1 MNVFV
6 MDCCTFGLQTERF
19 CGNSYSKVTS
29 VTCLC
34 NIMQA
39 LGLIKSYYFVAGVI
53 ARDIG
58 DLQGCSVCVC
68 VCACARAR
76 GCRTG
81 KMSVGQNVREMLS
94 RNLNHNQAM

>member
-1 MNVFV
+1 MFV
-6 MDCCTFGLQTERF
+6 MDCITLGLQTERL

-34 NIMQA
+34 KLMQV
-39 LGLIKSYYFVAGVI
+39 LGLIKSNSFVAGVI

-68 VCACARAR
+68 AR
-76 GCRTG
+76 GCQTG
-81 KMSVGQNVREMLS
+81 KMSVRMFGKC
-94 RNLNHNQAM
+94 